1 MRHVFQYVRT
11 LQIEKRPGY
20 ERAISH
26 LHVLDFRNQLGHC
39 TTLQA
44 ISFYT

>member
-11 LQIEKRPGY
+11 LQIEKRPRY

-26 LHVLDFRNQLGHC
+26 LLDFRNQLGHY

-44 ISFYT
+44 ISFYK